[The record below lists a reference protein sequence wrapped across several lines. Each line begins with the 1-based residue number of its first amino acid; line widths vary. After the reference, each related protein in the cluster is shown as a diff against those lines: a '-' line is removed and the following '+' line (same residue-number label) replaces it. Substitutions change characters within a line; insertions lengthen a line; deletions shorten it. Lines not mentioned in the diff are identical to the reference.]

1 MEHIYIKHRGWR
13 NGGVEGENTRLHS
26 YPMDPQQIRTRTML
40 RAWLCSGPWGPS
52 HAISTFLHPTL

>member
-1 MEHIYIKHRGWR
+1 M
-13 NGGVEGENTRLHS
+13 EGENTRLHS
-26 YPMDPQQIRTRTML
+26 YPMDPQQIRTQTML